1 MEGIDRLI
9 EIMAEMLDEQKGMR
23 GEMNAMRKEQEQTN
37 QRLENLEKQ
46 MVKNNLGIGELRV
59 SVMRLADEIEKIVLL
74 DQRVSKLEDAVF
86 RKSA

>member
-23 GEMNAMRKEQEQTN
+23 KEQEVTN
-37 QRLENLEKQ
+37 QRLEALEKQ

>member
-9 EIMAEMLDEQKGMR
+9 ELMAEMLEEQR
-23 GEMNAMRKEQEQTN
+23 GMRKEQEKTN
-37 QRLENLEKQ
+37 VRLESLESKVGNMEGQ
-46 MVKNNLGIGELRV
+46 LAKNNLAIGELRI

-74 DQRVSKLEDAVF
+74 DQRVTKLENAVF

>member
-37 QRLENLEKQ
+37 QMLENLEKQ

>member
-1 MEGIDRLI
+1 MEGMDRRI
-9 EIMAEMLDEQKGMR
+9 EIMAEMLDEQRGMR
-23 GEMNAMRKEQEQTN
+23 GEMKAMRKEQELTN
-37 QRLENLEKQ
+37 QRLGALEKQ